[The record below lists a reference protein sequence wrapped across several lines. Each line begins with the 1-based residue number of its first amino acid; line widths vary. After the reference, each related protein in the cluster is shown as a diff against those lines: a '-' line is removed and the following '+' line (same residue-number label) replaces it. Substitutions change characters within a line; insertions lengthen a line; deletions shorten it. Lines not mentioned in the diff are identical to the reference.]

1 MASAESLNL
10 HPLYKDQNATRFFAI
25 DFKGK
30 AECPYRLWVATREQV
45 FDHENGI
52 RDQWPVKT
60 KELVSAEGI
69 EPSTY

>member
-10 HPLYKDQNATRFFAI
+10 HPLYKDQNATHASL
-25 DFKGK
+25 KGK
-30 AECPYRLWVATREQV
+30 AECPHRLWVTTLEQV

-52 RDQWPVKT
+52 RNQGPVKT
-60 KELVSAEGI
+60 NELMSAEGI